1 MEECEDSFVYLH
13 AEVLPEKLQE
23 TEKKKK
29 KSRRQIP
36 PQITSDAFPWIG
48 EKYVYICL
56 KTAKWKRHRTVKGKS
71 GTWQKCHRF
80 WIGVDGKPW
89 RKRKLCRFI
98 SRRFWKYRVGL
109 YQIICIIFLRNG
121 MQLWAVIKPACWNYD
136 GCSDCLKCDVWR
148 ITFLF
153 WNWIYTAHES
163 CSLRVILK
171 WCKQHHQ
178 EPVCRKCAPHVPGY
192 QSNLQCSSYY
202 DAFILLWWPCVL
214 RVFHEGSG
222 FDNQTVVRRL
232 PLPASQGASL
242 SDQREVNL
250 WGFPGHQPS

>member
-1 MEECEDSFVYLH
+1 MPLYFQKILEIPGRTLPNNMHYIPKEWDATLGSDKACLLKLWWVQW
-13 AEVLPEKLQE
+13 LPEMWCLENHISVLKLN
-23 TEKKKK
+23 
-29 KSRRQIP
+29 
-36 PQITSDAFPWIG
+36 F
-48 EKYVYICL
+48 
-56 KTAKWKRHRTVKGKS
+56 
-71 GTWQKCHRF
+71 
-80 WIGVDGKPW
+80 
-89 RKRKLCRFI
+89 
-98 SRRFWKYRVGL
+98 
-109 YQIICIIFLRNG
+109 
-121 MQLWAVIKPACWNYD
+121 
-136 GCSDCLKCDVWR
+136 
-148 ITFLF
+148 
-153 WNWIYTAHES
+153 TAHES

>member
-1 MEECEDSFVYLH
+1 MRI
-13 AEVLPEKLQE
+13 VLCTCMLKCFQRNFRRLKRKKKEQETDTTSDNIRCLPMVKNMYIYAWKLQN
-23 TEKKKK
+23 EKD
-29 KSRRQIP
+29 P
-36 PQITSDAFPWIG
+36 
-48 EKYVYICL
+48 
-56 KTAKWKRHRTVKGKS
+56 RHRTVKGKS
-71 GTWQKCHRF
+71 GTWQKCHQF

-136 GCSDCLKCDVWR
+136 GFSDCLKCDVWR
-148 ITFLF
+148 IAFLF
-153 WNWIYTAHES
+153 WNWICTAHES